1 METGLEGKVVLV
13 TGGAGGIGQAI
24 CRKFAEEGAN
34 VAVHFYTSSEEAES
48 LAKEIGGFAVR
59 ADLRVPSQADEMVA
73 EVISKMGNIDVCV
86 ANSGSYP
93 TEPKPMW
100 EIDEGRWNSII
111 MSNLGVAA
119 NTSRSFLSH
128 ASSRGSGS
136 LVLVGSTAG
145 VYGEAGHSDYAAAK
159 GAITTGLLLS
169 LKNEVS
175 HLGSVRVNAVA
186 PGWTLTQ
193 KKVETGLDEGV
204 MERAKSTMALKK
216 LATPNDVAMAI
227 IYLSSEEVA
236 GHITGEVIEVAG
248 GMEGRL
254 V

>member
-1 METGLEGKVVLV
+1 METGLEGKTVLV

-73 EVISKMGNIDVCV
+73 EVISEMGNIDVCV

-100 EIDEGRWNSII
+100 EIDEERWNSTI
-111 MSNLGVAA
+111 MSNLGVTA

-128 ASSRGSGS
+128 ASSRGS
-136 LVLVGSTAG
+136 
-145 VYGEAGHSDYAAAK
+145 
-159 GAITTGLLLS
+159 
-169 LKNEVS
+169 
-175 HLGSVRVNAVA
+175 
-186 PGWTLTQ
+186 
-193 KKVETGLDEGV
+193 
-204 MERAKSTMALKK
+204 
-216 LATPNDVAMAI
+216 
-227 IYLSSEEVA
+227 
-236 GHITGEVIEVAG
+236 
-248 GMEGRL
+248 
-254 V
+254 

>member
-24 CRKFAEEGAN
+24 CMKFAEEGAN
-34 VAVHFYTSSEEAES
+34 VAVHFHTSSEEAES

-73 EVISKMGNIDVCV
+73 EVVSKMGNIDVCV

-100 EIDEGRWNSII
+100 EIDEERWNSTI
-111 MSNLGVAA
+111 MSNLGVTA